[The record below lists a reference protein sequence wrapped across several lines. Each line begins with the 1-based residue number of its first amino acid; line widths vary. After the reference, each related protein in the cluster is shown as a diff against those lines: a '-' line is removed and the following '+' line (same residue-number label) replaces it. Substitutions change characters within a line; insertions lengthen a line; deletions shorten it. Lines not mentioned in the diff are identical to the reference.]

1 MKLFIFTLSI
11 CLASSIFAQDSIR
24 LSPQQIEALFLK
36 QNLALVAERMN
47 IDIAD
52 AQIAQAKLWENP
64 ELSVGDVNLWSS
76 NSQREGEG
84 EVIPPFWGKL
94 GKNTQFSVELSQL
107 ISTANK
113 KGKESGKE
121 KKAKEIAIEDF
132 EDLLR
137 NMKTELRVIIYELIY
152 LQEMQILLSEQKSS
166 MEQLID
172 AFQKQV
178 NVGNFAKTE
187 LLRLQSAKFGLDGQI
202 NENKIALNENLK
214 NIKSLICASPLT
226 EIWVESDANVTPNPN
241 SLNITTLIV
250 DMLQNRPDLKRDQLQ
265 IQYHEKSIDLE
276 KSLRVPDLNL
286 SVSYDR
292 RGGVWRDFVGF
303 GLSFSIPLWDRNQ
316 GNIKSAKFEKEQSQF
331 ESRQN
336 IINAQHDAMEAYQN
350 YKDAYAFHTELKS
363 NDLLKEL
370 DNMYIAYGK
379 NLLKKNVSMLEYID
393 FAETYLSNKELVLTT
408 HKNMCIAFQNL
419 QHTLATDL

>member
-11 CLASSIFAQDSIR
+11 CLASSLLAQDNIR
-24 LSPQQIEALFLK
+24 LSSKKIESLFFQQNFVVE
-36 QNLALVAERMN
+36 
-47 IDIAD
+47 
-52 AQIAQAKLWENP
+52 
-64 ELSVGDVNLWSS
+64 DVKVWIPHT
-76 NSQREGEG
+76 QREGEG

-94 GKNTQFSVELSQL
+94 CKNTQFSVELSQL

-113 KGKESGKE
+113 KGKEAGKE

-336 IINAQHDAMEAYQN
+336 IINAKPDAMEAYQ
-350 YKDAYAFHTELKS
+350 KLKV
-363 NDLLKEL
+363 
-370 DNMYIAYGK
+370 A
-379 NLLKKNVSMLEYID
+379 
-393 FAETYLSNKELVLTT
+393 
-408 HKNMCIAFQNL
+408 
-419 QHTLATDL
+419 